1 MFHYQTCFLLQIC
14 SLFNFYLAIEVSLR
28 EVSYVLS
35 RIRALAHLRAL
46 MTRKSCAIGMRNA
59 KLRNYLPA
67 GITELRIHLL
77 PGWGWGWRFCFT
89 VYIARKLLMV
99 LHVGWEDSPPSFWI
113 FWIRPCCLIHRISV
127 SCIKMLYCS
136 NSAPIF
142 FCIPPSHR
150 YGHYT
155 YFKLFSLVMLLAE
168 I

>member
-14 SLFNFYLAIEVSLR
+14 SLFNFYLAIELSLR

-59 KLRNYLPA
+59 ILRNYLPA

-99 LHVGWEDSPPSFWI
+99 LHVGWEDSPPLFEFSG
-113 FWIRPCCLIHRISV
+113 
-127 SCIKMLYCS
+127 
-136 NSAPIF
+136 SAPAVWF
-142 FCIPPSHR
+142 TEFRLVVLKCCIVPIQHR
-150 YGHYT
+150 F
-155 YFKLFSLVMLLAE
+155 YFVFHLV
-168 I
+168 IVTDITHISSCFP